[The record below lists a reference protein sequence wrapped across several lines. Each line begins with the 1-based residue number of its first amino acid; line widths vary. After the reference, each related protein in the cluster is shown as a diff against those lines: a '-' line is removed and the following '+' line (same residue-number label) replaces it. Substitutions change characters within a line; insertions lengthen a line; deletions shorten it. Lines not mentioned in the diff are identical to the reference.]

1 MVMYIAV
8 NAGSGTVSVIDG
20 STNKVIDTIKV
31 GSNPLEDE
39 FNPDNGYIYVANEG
53 SSSVSV
59 IDGATNKVIDT
70 ITGIPDPVQLA
81 YNPSNHYMY
90 VAGHNSNTVS
100 VIDTR
105 TNKLVDILTGF
116 SDPTGVGYNSDTG
129 NIYIGN
135 QGSNYVSIISGSTN
149 KVIETVTVGQ
159 GPVSPVFDPNNGN
172 VYVTNFNSNESPGN
186 TVSVISTT
194 TLTPKQA
201 IQKLIDTI
209 DNMHLSKGATTS
221 LEAPLNAAA
230 KQLNRENDVAACN
243 LLNSFL
249 DQVDSKETNGQLTS
263 QQAANLR
270 QQTISI
276 QHSIRCS
283 SAGSGGSAGGANGD
297 NAGDGRGSNVL
308 PLPH

>member
-1 MVMYIAV
+1 MDTFTLPMKDLA
-8 NAGSGTVSVIDG
+8 VSVIDG
-20 STNKVIDTIKV
+20 STNR
-31 GSNPLEDE
+31 
-39 FNPDNGYIYVANEG
+39 
-53 SSSVSV
+53 
-59 IDGATNKVIDT
+59 VIDT
-70 ITGIPDPVQLA
+70 ITGVPDPVQLA

-90 VAGHNSNTVS
+90 VAGHNSNSVS

-116 SDPTGVGYNSDTG
+116 ADPTGVGYNSDTG
-129 NIYIGN
+129 NIYVGN

-186 TVSVISTT
+186 TVSVISTF
-194 TLTPKQA
+194 TLTP
-201 IQKLIDTI
+201 KLIDTI
-209 DNMHLSKGATTS
+209 DNMRLGKGTTTS

-230 KQLNRENDVAACN
+230 KQLNRGNDVTACN

-249 DQVDSKETNGQLTS
+249 DQVDAKQTNGQLTS
-263 QQAANLR
+263 LQAASLR
-270 QQTISI
+270 QQALSI
-276 QHSIRCS
+276 QHTLGCS
-283 SAGSGGSAGGANGD
+283 SAGQGGSNDDTDAGGANGD
-297 NAGDGRGSNVL
+297 NAAGGERGTNVL